1 MYFAAA
7 YYRYSTRLIDGTIIK
22 RPKVAVP
29 ILVTVRTDLDVVVGV
44 MQCTIIHIQA
54 LIRLEHPRLG
64 GVSLPETIV
73 NGFRDIL
80 VAWDKIILLPSNII
94 RGVQDICFSSKGRFE
109 NCFERK
115 TGPNNGY
122 AVKPFMFK
130 MSAQEAKETEGRL
143 PEDDGP
149 TIRAW
154 MAAQR
159 AHEERKRQEEEAQG
173 VEQLW
178 QTGYKWHDFGGTEVN
193 MYG

>member
-1 MYFAAA
+1 
-7 YYRYSTRLIDGTIIK
+7 
-22 RPKVAVP
+22 
-29 ILVTVRTDLDVVVGV
+29 
-44 MQCTIIHIQA
+44 
-54 LIRLEHPRLG
+54 
-64 GVSLPETIV
+64 
-73 NGFRDIL
+73 
-80 VAWDKIILLPSNII
+80 
-94 RGVQDICFSSKGRFE
+94 
-109 NCFERK
+109 
-115 TGPNNGY
+115 
-122 AVKPFMFK
+122 MFK

-178 QTGYKWHDFGGTEVN
+178 QTGYKWHDFGGAEVN